1 MHEYSQLAFLYFHET
16 KDAMVDWTY
25 VQLNTWIQSGKKVH
39 TVRCDNAGENKKL
52 EKTCIGEKWQLP
64 LTFEYTSRAT
74 PQQNSIA
81 ERKID
86 TLASRTRSVLNGAKV
101 PEAEKK
107 HVFNECLNTVTQI
120 DGLIVRK
127 VNGKTATRY
136 EHWCNTLPKFARHL
150 REWGEAGVVTVRD
163 IKTNKLTNK
172 GRLCM
177 FVGYA
182 TKHAGDCYRMYDPN
196 T

>member
-1 MHEYSQLAFLYFHET
+1 M
-16 KDAMVDWTY
+16 
-25 VQLNTWIQSGKKVH
+25 
-39 TVRCDNAGENKKL
+39 
-52 EKTCIGEKWQLP
+52 
-64 LTFEYTSRAT
+64 
-74 PQQNSIA
+74 
-81 ERKID
+81 
-86 TLASRTRSVLNGAKV
+86 LNGAKV

-107 HVFNECLNTVTQI
+107 HVFNECLNTVTQV

-136 EHWCNTLPKFARHL
+136 EHWCSTLPKFARHL

-182 TKHAGDCYRMYDPN
+182 TKHAGDCYCMYDPN
-196 T
+196 TKRILISRDVRWFNRLYYGTAEQKTNVKEKEKKVRF